1 MVQEGTPIS
10 RSDDVA
16 WGSVVF
22 AGTRVPVDI
31 LFDHIEAGLTID
43 EFLRQFP
50 TVGREQV
57 LDVLGLAHRLVD
69 NAADERFARRAE

>member
-1 MVQEGTPIS
+1 
-10 RSDDVA
+10 
-16 WGSVVF
+16 VF

-57 LDVLGLAHRLVD
+57 LDVLGLARRLVD
-69 NAADERFARRAE
+69 DAADDRLARRS